1 MATTP
6 VFILPGLLE
15 DSDCF
20 EHQIARLRQS
30 APCSVADLTASD
42 SIAGLAR
49 DALDQAPGRRFA
61 LAAHSMGGYVAFEI
75 LRQAPERVER
85 LALLNTNARPDSPE
99 STANRR
105 RLMALAEKDF
115 PAVIEAL
122 MPRLMTAEALAD
134 PDKSG
139 TIGAMALAA
148 GKEAF
153 VRQETAIIGRADSR
167 PHLAKIACPTLVVA
181 GREDALMPL
190 ELLEEIARGV
200 PGGTLAVIER
210 CGHIPSLEQ
219 PEELAELLVSWLDI
233 A

>member
-1 MATTP
+1 
-6 VFILPGLLE
+6 
-15 DSDCF
+15 
-20 EHQIARLRQS
+20 
-30 APCSVADLTASD
+30 
-42 SIAGLAR
+42 
-49 DALDQAPGRRFA
+49 
-61 LAAHSMGGYVAFEI
+61 MGGYVAFEI

-200 PGGTLAVIER
+200 PRGTLAVIER

-219 PEELAELLVSWLDI
+219 PEELTELLVSWLE
-233 A
+233 

>member
-20 EHQIARLRQS
+20 EHQITRIRES
-30 APCSVADLTASD
+30 ALCSVADLTASD
-42 SIAGLAR
+42 TIGLLAR
-49 DALDQAPGRRFA
+49 DALEQAPAGRFA
-61 LAAHSMGGYVAFEI
+61 LAGHSMGGYVAFEI
-75 LRQAPERVER
+75 LRLAPERIER
-85 LALLNTNARPDSPE
+85 LALLNTNARPDTPE

-122 MPRLMTAEALAD
+122 TPRLMTPEALAD

-139 TIGAMALAA
+139 TVGAMALAA

-153 VRQETAIIGRADSR
+153 VRQETAIIGRIDSR

-190 ELLEEIARGV
+190 ELLEEIARDV
-200 PGGTLAVIER
+200 PKATLAVIER
-210 CGHIPSLEQ
+210 CGHIPSLER
-219 PEELAELLVSWLDI
+219 PEELTELLVSWLEL
-233 A
+233 